1 VDRQLTGGLQNVWH
15 EAGDYS
21 SNQIQF
27 QAGQIIG
34 KSASDKNNFKILDRN
49 GKVLYTVAIDKTAWQ
64 NFAVKL
70 DYNKK
75 FVNSPLPLLALSSPA
90 VY

>member
-1 VDRQLTGGLQNVWH
+1 MKNVWH
-15 EAGDYS
+15 EAADYS

-27 QAGQIIG
+27 QTGQIIG
-34 KSASDKNNFKILDRN
+34 GSAADKSNFKILDRK
-49 GKVLYTVAIDKTAWQ
+49 GKSLYNVAIDKTNWQ

-75 FVNSPLPLLALSSPA
+75 SVPLPSVPSTSSL
-90 VY
+90 